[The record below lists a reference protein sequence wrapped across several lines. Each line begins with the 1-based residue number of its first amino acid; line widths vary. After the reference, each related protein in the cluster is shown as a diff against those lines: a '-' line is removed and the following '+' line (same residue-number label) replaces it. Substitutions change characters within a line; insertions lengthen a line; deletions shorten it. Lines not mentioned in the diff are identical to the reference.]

1 MESATEVLV
10 ELHRLQVLSFIV
22 QKGPGCLPFSTT
34 WDLASRLRTSV
45 DECSALLD
53 ELAQEGFVEPLP
65 QTARHGLPL
74 RLTRLGEGY
83 IEWVR
88 TRDAVH
94 ARS

>member
-1 MESATEVLV
+1 METATDIVI
-10 ELHRLQVLSFIV
+10 ELHRLQVLSFIA

-45 DECSALLD
+45 TECSVLLE

-65 QTARHGLPL
+65 ESPQRLRVPL
-74 RLTRLGEGY
+74 RLTQIGEGY

-88 TRDAVH
+88 TRPE
-94 ARS
+94 